1 MTTDETTHLL
11 AKPAADQALGPEGRD
26 GSTTRTA
33 QIGKSFALWQ
43 IGALCGK

>member
-11 AKPAADQALGPEGRD
+11 AKPAADQARGPEGWD
-26 GSTTRTA
+26 ENTTRTA
-33 QIGKSFALWQ
+33 HIGKKFALWQ

>member
-11 AKPAADQALGPEGRD
+11 AKPAADQTRGPEGWD

-33 QIGKSFALWQ
+33 QIRKKFALWQ
-43 IGALCGK
+43 IGALCGE